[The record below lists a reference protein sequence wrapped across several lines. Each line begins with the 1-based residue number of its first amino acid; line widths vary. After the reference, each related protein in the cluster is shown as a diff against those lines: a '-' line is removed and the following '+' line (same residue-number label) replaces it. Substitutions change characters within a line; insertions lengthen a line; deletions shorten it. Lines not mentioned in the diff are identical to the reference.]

1 MLESIAPALAAEAT
15 VPDPTRY
22 PMALA
27 HFPKG
32 QRVVVTEFADDPASA
47 IERHLQ
53 LIEQPAP
60 NPDQLKPGEVLLRV
74 RSAAVA
80 WVDLLMTSGQYQH
93 MPQPPYTPG
102 MEFAGDVL
110 AVGAGVAP
118 AQVAVGDRVFAD
130 FMQVGPRSL
139 GDYQHASGFATYAVL
154 PASAVLR
161 IPEGF
166 SYDEA
171 CNLLG
176 NYETAYHALITR
188 GQLQP
193 GESVLITGASGATGL
208 AAVQMAK
215 LLGASTVIATGR
227 SDAKLAAVKAA
238 GADHVINTR
247 TDDSGAIPRFRDEVK
262 ALTGG
267 RGVDLVYDA
276 VGGDTTVECLRAMA
290 FGGRLL
296 IIGWTST
303 PDVARGRGQRGAPK
317 ANQMPTNI
325 LQMKSLSVMGSP
337 AVIAV
342 KENPAI
348 RSPRVA
354 QILQWVA
361 EGKLRP
367 HISHRFPLADFRDAL
382 RALARRRTGRMRA
395 ESLNGS
401 QANHG

>member
-1 MLESIAPALAAEAT
+1 MTSSFLPAG
-15 VPDPTRY
+15 
-22 PMALA
+22 
-27 HFPKG
+27 H
-32 QRVVVTEFADDPASA
+32 RVVVTEFAEDPASA
-47 IERHLQ
+47 IEHHLQ
-53 LIEQPAP
+53 LTEQPAP
-60 NPDQLKPGEVLLRV
+60 DPAQLKPGEVLLRI

-93 MPQPPYTPG
+93 MPHPPYTPG

-110 AVGAGVAP
+110 AVGTDVSP

-154 PASAVLR
+154 PAEAVYR
-161 IPEGF
+161 IPDGL

-215 LLGASTVIATGR
+215 LLGAKVIATGR
-227 SDAKLAAVKAA
+227 SDAKLAAVQAA

-247 TDDSGAIPRFRDEVK
+247 TDESGAIPRFRDEVK

-276 VGGDTTVECLRAMA
+276 VGGDTTLECLRAMA

-296 IIGWTST
+296 IVGWTST

-317 ANQMPTNI
+317 ANQVPTNI

-348 RSPRVA
+348 RPPRVA
-354 QILQWVA
+354 QILQWVN

-367 HISHRFPLADFRDAL
+367 HISHRFPLTAFREAMW
-382 RALARRRTGRMRA
+382 ARWRGDVLGGCV
-395 ESLNGS
+395 LNP
-401 QANHG
+401 